1 MRVLATIVF
10 DLFVLENQ
18 NKPRWIQEMR
28 RKSLNSE
35 MSEAYKQY
43 VTSLESKLEH
53 LYAISRKAREKGLD
67 PALKPECDVAK
78 DLADLVEGLVGPK
91 GVAEGIRELS
101 TKLPREELAFKIAE
115 EIVYGKFGH
124 METEAAAEQAVRT
137 ALAILTEG
145 LTAAPLQGVAH
156 VKIKTNNDRTKYLA
170 IYFAG
175 PIRSAG
181 GTDQALTLVIGD
193 FVRRLLGLDRYK
205 PTEEEIARFI
215 EEVRLYERSVSH
227 FQYHVSDEELRKPL
241 QWLPVEVTGTE
252 SDPIEVSSFRNLLRI
267 ETNRVRG
274 GALRV
279 VNDGIVGR
287 SAKVWTIIE
296 KLGIQGWDWLKD
308 IRQTSK
314 EKKSAGFMK
323 DVIAGRPIFSFPS
336 RRGGFRLRYG
346 RARNTGLAAVGIH
359 PATMYVLQSFLA
371 AGTQLRLELPGKGG
385 IAVPVDTIECPIV
398 RLRDGSVDRVSVE
411 NFSKIKDKI
420 EKILFLGDI
429 LISFGDFLYNS
440 KPIPPSG
447 YVEEWWIE
455 DLKKAVMEK
464 FKGDFKNVAE
474 AAKIPLERLKSLLE
488 SPFVDKPNSREAIAL
503 SLSLHVPLHPYF
515 TFFWAS
521 LASLE
526 ELELLRNWLVNSEI
540 ICEDSFVR
548 KIVGKAE
555 PKVKKALETICLPHK
570 VLNDKIVV
578 EDDDAHAFAFCLG
591 YNASNVD
598 YSPAESIL
606 EAIKVISG
614 VSVREKAPTFVGA
627 RMGRPEK
634 AKRREMKPLVHVLF
648 PVGLAG
654 GSRRDVVEAAKREP
668 VFVEVVKRKC
678 PVCKTY
684 TFRIK
689 CPECGAETVLEK
701 VCPRCGRS
709 LRGDLCPICKVSAVS
724 FEKQV
729 VNFKGLLEST
739 CSRLGVSVPKIL
751 KGVKGLINESK
762 TPETIEKGVFRAK
775 YDLSVYKDGT
785 IRFDATNAP
794 LTHFKPSEI
803 GVSVDKL
810 RHLGYTYDVNG
821 APLTNA
827 SQICELKIQD
837 VVIPRRCAEYFIQV
851 ANFIDELL
859 TRVYGLSSYYNVK
872 SVEDLVGRLVVGL
885 APHTCVGILGRIVGF
900 TNLSVC
906 YAHPVWHSAKR
917 RDCDGDED
925 ALMLALDTLI
935 NFSREYLPAQIGGIM
950 DAPLLLI
957 PGVNTKEVQ
966 RQVHEFDVACA
977 YPVEFYEKTWENVEA
992 KHVSRLIDLIEYRLG
1007 TEAQFEGF
1015 SYTTPVSNVNLGNPE
1030 SAYKRFKTMI
1040 EKLNN
1045 QLELAEK
1052 IEAVDAKEVAL
1063 KVLTTHFIRD
1073 IAGNL
1078 RAFSTQGFRCKSCN
1092 RRFRRLP
1099 LRSKCPSCGGAL
1111 TLTVYRG
1118 GIEKYLDAAQHLI
1131 EKYGLPQYYAQRILL
1146 VREEIN
1152 ALFDGKKPK
1161 QISLVDFV

>member
-1 MRVLATIVF
+1 M
-10 DLFVLENQ
+10 
-18 NKPRWIQEMR
+18 
-28 RKSLNSE
+28 NSK

-43 VTSLESKLEH
+43 VKGLETKLEH
-53 LYAISRKAREKGLD
+53 LYAVSRKAREKGFD
-67 PALKPECDVAK
+67 PAFEPECNVAK
-78 DLADLVEGLVGPK
+78 DIADLVEGLVGPK
-91 GVAEGIRELS
+91 GVANSIRELS
-101 TKLPREELAFKIAE
+101 SKLPREGLAFKIAE
-115 EIVYGKFGH
+115 EIVYGKFMH
-124 METEAAAEQAVRT
+124 MEPEVAAEQAVRT

-145 LTAAPLQGVAH
+145 LTAAPLQGVTH
-156 VKIKTNNDRTKYLA
+156 VKIKINNDRTKYLA

-205 PTEEEIARFI
+205 PTEEEIKRFI
-215 EEVRLYERSVSH
+215 EEVRLYERSVNR
-227 FQYHVSDEELRKPL
+227 FQYHVSDEELRRAL

-252 SDPIEVSSFRNLLRI
+252 SNPTEVSSFRNLPRI

-287 SAKVWTIIE
+287 SVKVWTIIE
-296 KLGIQGWDWLKD
+296 KLSIQGWDWLKD
-308 IRQTSK
+308 IRQKSRET
-314 EKKSAGFMK
+314 KSAGFMS

-336 RRGGFRLRYG
+336 RQGGFRLRYG

-359 PATMYVLQSFLA
+359 PVTMYMLQGFLA

-385 IAVPVDTIECPIV
+385 IVVPVDTIELPIV
-398 RLRDGSVDRVSVE
+398 RLTDGSVVRVSTE
-411 NFSKIKDKI
+411 NFREIQDKV
-420 EKILFLGDI
+420 EKILFLGDL

-440 KPIPPSG
+440 KPLAPSG
-447 YVEEWWIE
+447 YVEEWWVQ
-455 DLKKAVMEK
+455 DLRKAILEK
-464 FKGDFKNVAE
+464 FNGDLEKAAE
-474 AAKIPLERLKSLLE
+474 AIKIPLEKLTWFLE
-488 SPFVDKPNSREAIAL
+488 NPYFNKPNSREALVL
-503 SLSLHVPLHPYF
+503 SLTLHVPLHPCF
-515 TFFWAS
+515 TFFWS
-521 LASLE
+521 NLASLE
-526 ELELLRNWLVNSEI
+526 ELRMLRIWLVNSEI
-540 ICEDSFVR
+540 IREDGLVC
-548 KIVGKAE
+548 KIVGE
-555 PKVKKALETICLPHK
+555 MRSTVKEALDTICLPHK
-570 VLNDKIVV
+570 VSDGKIIV
-578 EDDDAHAFAFCLG
+578 ENDDAYAFAFSMG
-591 YNASNVD
+591 YNASNAD
-598 YSPAESIL
+598 FSSAKSII
-606 EAIKVISG
+606 EAVRLLSG
-614 VSVREKAPTFVGA
+614 VPIREKAPTFVGA

-654 GSRRDVVEAAKREP
+654 GSRRNIIKAAKRGA
-668 VFVEVVKRKC
+668 VFVEIVKRKC
-678 PVCKTY
+678 PVCKKY

-689 CPECGAETVLEK
+689 CPVCGAETILEK
-701 VCPRCGRS
+701 ICRKCGRS
-709 LRGDLCPICKVSAVS
+709 LKGEICPVCKGPVISY
-724 FEKQV
+724 EKQA
-729 VNFKGLLEST
+729 VNLKELLETT

-762 TPETIEKGVFRAK
+762 TPEIIEKGLLRAK

-794 LTHFKPSEI
+794 LTHFKPSEV
-803 GVSVDKL
+803 GVSVEKL
-810 RHLGYTYDVNG
+810 KQLGYVYDVNG
-821 APLTNA
+821 VPLTKV

-837 VVIPRRCAEYFIQV
+837 IVISVRCAEYFIKV

-859 TRVYGLSSYYNVK
+859 TKVYGLSPQYNAK

-900 TNLSVC
+900 TSLSVC
-906 YAHPVWHSAKR
+906 YAHPIWHSAKR

-925 ALMLALDTLI
+925 AVMLALDTLL
-935 NFSREYLPAQIGGIM
+935 NFSREYLPTQIGGIM

-957 PGVNTKEVQ
+957 PVVNTREVQ
-966 RQVHEFDVACA
+966 RQAHDVDVACS
-977 YPVEFYEKTWENVEA
+977 YPVEFYEKTWENAEI
-992 KHVSRLIDLIEYRLG
+992 KHVSHLIDLIEYRLG
-1007 TEAQFEGF
+1007 SEAQFEGF
-1015 SYTTPVSNVNLGNPE
+1015 GYTTPVSNVNLGNSE
-1030 SAYKRFKTMI
+1030 SSYKRFKTMI
-1040 EKLNN
+1040 DKLNS

-1099 LRSKCPSCGGAL
+1099 LCGKCPGCGGEV

-1118 GIEKYLDAAQHLI
+1118 GIEKYLNVAQHLI
-1131 EKYGLPQYYAQRILL
+1131 EKYGLPQYYAQRIML

-1152 ALFDGKKPK
+1152 ALFDSNKPK
-1161 QISLVDFV
+1161 QISLADFV

>member
-1 MRVLATIVF
+1 
-10 DLFVLENQ
+10 
-18 NKPRWIQEMR
+18 
-28 RKSLNSE
+28 LNSE
-35 MSEAYKQY
+35 MSDAYKQY
-43 VTSLESKLEH
+43 VGSLEIKLEH
-53 LYAISRKAREKGLD
+53 LYVVSRKAREKGLD
-67 PALKPECDVAK
+67 PAFTPECNLAK

-91 GVAEGIRELS
+91 GVAESIRELS

-124 METEAAAEQAVRT
+124 MEPEAAAEQAVRT

-156 VKIKTNNDRTKYLA
+156 VKIKTNKDRTKYLA

-205 PTEEEIARFI
+205 PTEDEIARFI
-215 EEVRLYERSVSH
+215 EEARLYERSVSR

-252 SDPIEVSSFRNLLRI
+252 SDPVEVSSFRNLPRI

-287 SAKVWTIIE
+287 SSKVWAIIE
-296 KLGIQGWDWLKD
+296 KLGIQGWDWLKE
-308 IRQTSK
+308 IQQTSNK
-314 EKKSAGFMK
+314 KKSAGFMK
-323 DVIAGRPIFSFPS
+323 DIIAGRPIFSFPS

-359 PATMYVLQSFLA
+359 PATMSVLQGFPA

-385 IAVPVDTIECPIV
+385 IAVPVDAIELPIV
-398 RLRDGSVDRVSVE
+398 RLKDGSVVRVSVQ
-411 NFSKIKDKI
+411 NFSEIKNKI

-440 KPIPPSG
+440 KPLAPSG
-447 YVEEWWIE
+447 YVEEWWVE
-455 DLKKAVMEK
+455 DLKKKVIEE
-464 FKGDFKNVAE
+464 FNGDFEKVAE
-474 AAKIPLERLKSLLE
+474 ITKIPLERLKSFLE
-488 SPFVDKPNSREAIAL
+488 SPFVDKPNSSEAIAL
-503 SLSLHVPLHPYF
+503 SSTLHVPLHPSF
-515 TFFWAS
+515 TFFWS
-521 LASLE
+521 NLASLE
-526 ELELLRNWLVNSEI
+526 EFELLRTWLVNSEI
-540 ICEDSFVR
+540 ICTDGFVR
-548 KIVGKAE
+548 RIVGKAE
-555 PKVKKALETICLPHK
+555 SNLKKTMETIYLPHK

-591 YNASNVD
+591 YDTSNVD
-598 YSPAESIL
+598 FSSAESVL
-606 EAIKVISG
+606 EAVEMLSG
-614 VSVREKAPTFVGA
+614 VPVREKAPTFVGA

-654 GSRRDVVEAAKREP
+654 GSRRDIVEAAKREP

-684 TFRIK
+684 TLRIK
-689 CPECGAETVLEK
+689 CPACGAETVLEK

-709 LRGDLCPICKVSAVS
+709 LKGDSCPVCKVSAKS
-724 FEKQV
+724 SQKQPI
-729 VNFKGLLEST
+729 NFKELLENARS
-739 CSRLGVSVPKIL
+739 SLGVSVPKIL

-762 TPETIEKGVFRAK
+762 TPEIIEKGVLRVK

-803 GVSVDKL
+803 GVSVEKL
-810 RHLGYTYDVNG
+810 GQLGYNYDVNG

-837 VVIPRRCAEYFIQV
+837 VVVPRRCAEYFIRV

-859 TRVYGLSSYYNVK
+859 TRVYGLSPYYNVK
-872 SVEDLVGRLVVGL
+872 NAEDLVGRLVVGL

-900 TNLSVC
+900 TSLSVC

-925 ALMLALDTLI
+925 ALMLALDTLL

-950 DAPLLLI
+950 DAPLLLM
-957 PGVNTKEVQ
+957 PVVNTKEVQ
-966 RQVHEFDVACA
+966 RQAHAVDVACA

-992 KHVSRLIDLIEYRLG
+992 RHVNRLIDLIEYRLG

-1015 SYTTPVSNVNLGNPE
+1015 SYTTPVSNINAGNHE
-1030 SAYKRFKTMI
+1030 SSYKRFKTMI
-1040 EKLNN
+1040 EKLKS
-1045 QLELAEK
+1045 QLDLAEK

-1078 RAFSTQGFRCKSCN
+1078 RAFSTQSFRCKSCN

-1099 LRSKCPSCGGAL
+1099 LRGKCPGCGGAL

-1118 GIEKYLDAAQHLI
+1118 GIEKYIDAAEHLI

-1146 VREEIN
+1146 VRDEIDS
-1152 ALFDGKKPK
+1152 LFDGNKPK